1 MMITM
6 NLLNSSTPDVM
17 APVTAGLAGLSARAV
32 RLAAVALL
40 LGGAAAGA
48 MAQYKIVGPNGQV
61 TYTDKPPTPSDIR
74 PAGNGNGVGNGAPAT
89 IGGLPY
95 ETRQAMARYPIA
107 LYAAKGCSACDNARQ
122 WLRNRGIPFNE
133 YSIDNNASITQLQQ
147 RFGATTVPVITIG
160 SQTVNGFS
168 ASDMQSF
175 ADAAGY
181 PAQARLNGYSWP
193 AAVPLV
199 SVGAPVAAAPAAPP
213 APAPVAPPPAT
224 SSSGIQF

>member
-1 MMITM
+1 MITM
-6 NLLNSSTPDVM
+6 NLLNSSTTDVM
-17 APVTAGLAGLSARAV
+17 APVTADLAGLSARAV

-74 PAGNGNGVGNGAPAT
+74 PAANGAGSGGPAAV
-89 IGGLPY
+89 GGLPY
-95 ETRQAMARYPIA
+95 ETRQAMARYPVT
-107 LYAAKGCSACDNARQ
+107 LYAAKGCPACDTARQ
-122 WLRNRGIPFNE
+122 WLRNRGVPFNE
-133 YSIDNNASITQLQQ
+133 YTIDNNASITQLQQ
-147 RFGATTVPVITIG
+147 RFGGTTVPVITIG
-160 SQTVNGFS
+160 SQTVIGFS

-181 PAQARLNGYSWP
+181 PAQARLIGYSWP

-199 SVGAPVAAAPAAPP
+199 SAAAPVAAAPAAPP
-213 APAPVAPPPAT
+213 TPAPVAPAPAT

>member
-1 MMITM
+1 
-6 NLLNSSTPDVM
+6 
-17 APVTAGLAGLSARAV
+17 
-32 RLAAVALL
+32 
-40 LGGAAAGA
+40 
-48 MAQYKIVGPNGQV
+48 
-61 TYTDKPPTPSDIR
+61 
-74 PAGNGNGVGNGAPAT
+74 
-89 IGGLPY
+89 
-95 ETRQAMARYPIA
+95 MARYPVT
-107 LYAAKGCSACDNARQ
+107 LYAAKGCPACDTARQ

-133 YSIDNNASITQLQQ
+133 YSVDNNPSIAQLQQ
-147 RFGATTVPVITIG
+147 RFGANTVPVITIG
-160 SQTVNGFS
+160 AQTVSGFS

-181 PAQARLNGYSWP
+181 PAQARLSGYSWP

>member
-6 NLLNSSTPDVM
+6 NSLNSSTTDVM
-17 APVTAGLAGLSARAV
+17 SHAAEGRAARAI

-40 LGGAAAGA
+40 LGGAAFGA

-61 TYTDKPPTPSDIR
+61 TYTDKPPAPSDIR
-74 PAGNGNGVGNGAPAT
+74 PAANGNGNGAPAT

-95 ETRQAMARYPIA
+95 ETRQAMARYPIT
-107 LYAAKGCSACDNARQ
+107 LYAAKGCAACDNARQ
-122 WLRNRGIPFNE
+122 WLHNRGIPFNE
-133 YSIDNNASITQLQQ
+133 YSVDNNPSITQLQQ

-160 SQTVNGFS
+160 SQTVTGFS

-199 SVGAPVAAAPAAPP
+199 ASAAPVAAAPAATP
-213 APAPVAPPPAT
+213 APAAVAPPPAN

>member
-6 NLLNSSTPDVM
+6 NLLNSSTNDAL
-17 APVTAGLAGLSARAV
+17 APEHAGLAVPAVRAL

-74 PAGNGNGVGNGAPAT
+74 PAGNGAGNGGPAAV
-89 IGGLPY
+89 GGLPY
-95 ETRQAMARYPIA
+95 ETRQAMARYPIT
-107 LYAAKGCSACDNARQ
+107 LYAAKACSACDTARQ

-133 YSIDNNASITQLQQ
+133 YSIDNNASVTQLQQ
-147 RFGATTVPVITIG
+147 RFGGTTVPVITIG